1 MTLVRYEPWQ
11 ILQQFSNDINRQLL
25 DANED
30 SASSIATWTP
40 AVDIKEEENRFV
52 VKADIP
58 GVDPKD
64 IDVSMKEGVLSVRGE
79 RTQESKEEKDGYK
92 RVERISGSFYRRFV
106 LPDTT
111 DADNISANY
120 DKGVLELVV
129 PKKPLAKPKRIEV
142 KSSDS

>member
-11 ILQQFSNDINRQLL
+11 LLKQFSNDVNRQLL
-25 DANED
+25 DERED

-40 AVDIKEEENRFV
+40 AVDIKEEEDRFV
-52 VKADIP
+52 VSEDIP
-58 GVDPKD
+58 GVDTNE
-64 IDVSMKEGVLSVRGE
+64 IEVSMKDGVLTVKGE
-79 RTQESKEEKDGYK
+79 RTQESKEEKDGYR

-120 DKGVLELVV
+120 NKGVLELVV
-129 PKKPLAKPKRIEV
+129 PKKPLAKPKCIDV

>member
-1 MTLVRYEPWQ
+1 MALVRYEPWQ
-11 ILQQFSNDINRQLL
+11 LLQQFSNDINRQLL
-25 DANED
+25 DARED

-40 AVDIKEEENRFV
+40 AVDIKEEANRFV

-64 IDVSMKEGVLSVRGE
+64 INVSMKDCVLSVRGE
-79 RTQESKEEKDGYK
+79 RTQESKEEKDGFK

-129 PKKPLAKPKRIEV
+129 PKKPVEQPKRIEV
-142 KSSDS
+142 KNNEG